1 MQPLESLFLDLAL
14 FYHDY
19 DRLIGLTSGT
29 PFMETSPA
37 PAHLVAPLVFSNNR
51 EGEVYGVEV
60 AGEWRLRDWWRL
72 RLAYT
77 YQQMHLRLKGSPAM
91 VDTQDEDI
99 EGQNPRHQV
108 SFRSSVD
115 LPGNVALDAWVRYVD
130 ALPSLQVSSYVTLDA
145 RLAWKP
151 WPNLELS
158 LVGQNL
164 VDSDHR
170 EFISVDGVSAKIQR
184 GVYGKLTWSF

>member
-1 MQPLESLFLDLAL
+1 
-14 FYHDY
+14 
-19 DRLIGLTSGT
+19 
-29 PFMETSPA
+29 METSPA
-37 PAHLVAPLVFSNNR
+37 PAHLVAPLVYSNNL

-60 AGEWRLRDWWRL
+60 AGEWQLRDWWRL

-77 YQQMHLRLKGSPAM
+77 YQQMHLRLKGGAAPM
-91 VDTQDEDI
+91 DTQGEDI
-99 EGQNPRHQV
+99 EGQSPRHQV

-130 ALPSLQVSSYVTLDA
+130 ALYSLQVSSYVTLDA